1 MLDLHRL
8 LVLHAVAEQGSMTK
22 AARTLAFTPSAVSQ
36 HIAALERRAGTPLVV
51 RHPRGARLT
60 EAGRLLVEHTGA
72 VIERLQRAETEL
84 ADLVNLRAGRLRLA
98 TFPSAGARL
107 LPDAIAAFG
116 AEYPDVQMSMDIR
129 EPSACPSLVRDGA
142 LDVAVVFDYQPG
154 PNLPEDGL
162 QRRLLLDDV
171 MHIALPAEHPLAV
184 DDPRHVRIGDL
195 RDQSWIRDSGPDPM
209 CREKLDQLCA
219 AAGFSPKVTFETDD
233 YFAVSRLVAA
243 GVGIALVPQLAAD
256 HMGAGVTLREIRPR
270 LVRRVSVMTSSTVT
284 PLVAAM
290 IATLERV
297 GEETSGQ

>member
-36 HIAALERRAGTPLVV
+36 HIAALERHAGTPLVV

-60 EAGRLLVEHTGA
+60 EAGRLLVEHTAA

-84 ADLVNLRAGRLRLA
+84 VDLVNLRAGRLRLA

-107 LPDAIAAFG
+107 LPDAIASFG
-116 AEYPDVQMSMDIR
+116 AEHPDVQMSLDIR

-142 LDVAVVFDYQPG
+142 LDLAVVFDYQPG
-154 PNLPEDGL
+154 LTFPQDGL
-162 QRRLLLDDV
+162 QRHWLLDDV

-184 DDPRHVRIGDL
+184 DEQRHVSIGDV
-195 RDQSWIRDSGPDPM
+195 RDQSWIRDSGPDRT

-219 AAGFSPKVTFETDD
+219 AAGFEPKVAFETDD

-270 LVRRVSVMTSSTVT
+270 LVRRICALTSSTVT
-284 PLVAAM
+284 PLVTAM
-290 IATLERV
+290 IATLQRV
-297 GEETSGQ
+297 VETTTGR

>member
-36 HIAALERRAGTPLVV
+36 HIAVLERRTGTPLVV

-60 EAGRLLVEHTGA
+60 EAGRLLVEHTSA
-72 VIERLQRAETEL
+72 VIERLQRAEAEL
-84 ADLVNLRAGRLRLA
+84 TDLVNLRAGRLRLA

-116 AEYPDVQMSMDIR
+116 AEYPDVQMSLDIR
-129 EPSACPSLVRDGA
+129 EPSACPSLLRDGA

-154 PNLPEDGL
+154 PVHPQDGI
-162 QRRLLLDDV
+162 QRHWLLDDV
-171 MHIALPAEHPLAV
+171 MHIALPEGHPLGV
-184 DDPRHVRIGDL
+184 DDPRHVSIGDL
-195 RDQSWIRDSGPDPM
+195 SDELWIRDSGPDQM
-209 CREKLDQLCA
+209 CREKLDHLCA
-219 AAGFSPKVTFETDD
+219 AAGFEPKVTFETDD
-233 YFAVSRLVAA
+233 YFAVSRFVTA

-270 LVRRVSVMTSSTVT
+270 LVRRVSAMTSSTVT

-290 IATLERV
+290 IATLQRV
-297 GEETSGQ
+297 GAESSCL